1 MVKLTKIYTRGGDN
15 GVTSLGNGKRVP
27 KYSER
32 PTAYG
37 SVDEAN
43 ASIGLA
49 RLEASESQDK
59 VLARIQNDLFDVGA
73 DLCTPED
80 ATRKTGPLRVSQVQ
94 VDRLE
99 AEIDKMNEQLQP
111 LSSFVLPGGSRLAA
125 YLHNSRVIVRRA
137 ERDITLL
144 ASKENINPLVAKY
157 INRLSDH
164 LFVFSRHVNDDGE
177 LDVLWEPGKN
187 IV

>member
-1 MVKLTKIYTRGGDN
+1 MVKLDKIYTRGGDS
-15 GVTSLGNGKRVP
+15 GVTSLGTGQRVA

-32 PTAYG
+32 PSAYG

-49 RLEASESQDK
+49 RLEASGPRDK

-80 ATRKTGPLRVSQVQ
+80 TKRKSGPLRVSQAQ

-99 AEIDKMNEQLQP
+99 AEIDEMNELLQP

-125 YLHNSRVIVRRA
+125 YLHNSRAIVRRA
-137 ERDITLL
+137 ERDIALL
-144 ASKENINPLVAKY
+144 ACKEKINPLIIKY

-164 LFVFSRHVNDDGE
+164 LFVFSRHVNDDGA

-187 IV
+187 I